1 MAQQEF
7 LSLATFGW
15 LFHGDKTLSTHFFD
29 QAIAMEW
36 QADGTFAG
44 HTSAAYANM
53 VGPFGGISAAQ
64 MLNAVLL
71 HPQRL
76 GDPVSLTVNFA
87 AALSHGPF
95 VVTARAARTN
105 RSTQHW
111 VIEVQQNGET
121 VLTGTAFTALRRE
134 TWGVDEDPMPSCPP
148 AHEVSLGQ
156 GPIPMEWIKRYE
168 MRPIEGGMPQVWDG
182 SGESSLTRLWVLDN
196 PPRAL
201 DFASLTALCDV
212 FFPRVFVR
220 RATLVPIGT
229 VTMTIYF
236 HADLAQ
242 IQDSG
247 DGYLMA
253 QARAQAF
260 RNGYFDHTAQLWNEA
275 GILLATTQQLVYYKN

>member
-1 MAQQEF
+1 
-7 LSLATFGW
+7 
-15 LFHGDKTLSTHFFD
+15 
-29 QAIAMEW
+29 MER

-44 HTSAAYANM
+44 HTSPAYANM

-64 MLNAVLL
+64 MLNAVLV

-76 GDPVSLTVNFA
+76 GDPVSLTINFA
-87 AALSHGPF
+87 AALAPGSF
-95 VVTARAARTN
+95 VVAARAARTN

-111 VIEVQQNGET
+111 IIEVLQGGET
-121 VLTGTAFTALRRE
+121 VLTGTVFTAQRRE
-134 TWGVDEDPMPSCPP
+134 TWSVDEDAMPICPP
-148 AHEVSLGQ
+148 PDQVPGGE

-168 MRPIEGGMPQVWDG
+168 MRPVAGAMPKVWDG
-182 SGESSLTRLWVLDN
+182 SGDSSLTQLWVRDN
-196 PPRAL
+196 PPRPL
-201 DFASLTALCDV
+201 DFASLTALADT

-236 HADLAQ
+236 HADQSQLQA
-242 IQDSG
+242 SG
-247 DGYLMA
+247 TGYLMG

-275 GILLATTQQLVYYKN
+275 GVLLATTHQVVYYKN